1 VNRLRGIWDGR
12 PTYGGW
18 CTMPGSVNAEIV
30 GRAGYDWVCVDTQ
43 HGLIG
48 YDSMLVMLQG
58 LTAAGSAT
66 MVRVQW
72 NEPASIMKALDAGAE
87 GVIVPMVN
95 TVEEA
100 KAAVGAC
107 RYAPDGYR
115 SMGPIRPRMLDP
127 KYSVD
132 SGREVVCAVM
142 CETAQAMENLDAI
155 LQVPGVDAVF
165 VGPNDLAVSL
175 GIRGSSYAGQDPRH
189 HAAMEQIVAACR
201 ARGVIAGI
209 MCGTPETAEHW
220 RQAGF
225 RMLAIDSDASMLTKA
240 AQADARRCRELA
252 AEAAVSV
259 ATPAS

>member
-1 VNRLRGIWDGR
+1 VNRLRELWDGR

-48 YDSMLVMLQG
+48 YDSMLVMLQA
-58 LTAAGSAT
+58 LTAAGSPT
-66 MVRVQW
+66 IVRVQW

-100 KAAVGAC
+100 QAAVGAC

-127 KYSVD
+127 TFGV
-132 SGREVVCAVM
+132 GGGLEVVCAVM
-142 CETAQAMENLDAI
+142 CETQQGMDNLDSI
-155 LQVPGVDAVF
+155 LTEVRGIDAVF

-175 GIRGSSYAGQDPRH
+175 GISGSSYAGQDPRH
-189 HAAMEQIVAACR
+189 HAAMEGILATCQR
-201 ARGVIAGI
+201 HGVIAGI

-220 RQAGF
+220 RRAGF
-225 RMLAIDSDASMLTKA
+225 RMLAINSDASMLAAA

-252 AEAAVSV
+252 QEGAA
-259 ATPAS
+259 T